1 MRPSAVTA
9 ASFPPSGLKA
19 SAVTAAPA
27 SEARST
33 PSSPNSPRPFLA
45 VAARPPPRRGGDG
58 GGVTAATRLPN
69 REIRPPAPAAARQT
83 APGEGKVATGRH
95 LTHRTDLLPPPA
107 MAGEM
112 AGDRPRHGLRRD
124 NGSHS
129 ITSPLVR
136 PTTASS
142 SGPPPP
148 ADQCMSWHVT
158 ASCSCTWSEGDGCE
172 PSWSKKTSVSSTWYT
187 RKPASV
193 GALPMMLGPGCAGHH
208 EKDGP
213 DALQAGRATGSRSE
227 LS

>member
-158 ASCSCTWSEGDGCE
+158 ASCSCGSERGVWG
-172 PSWSKKTSVSSTWYT
+172 VSRNGGWAVGVWTGSG
-187 RKPASV
+187 RSPA
-193 GALPMMLGPGCAGHH
+193 LGPRGTGVN
-208 EKDGP
+208 P
-213 DALQAGRATGSRSE
+213 PGRRRRACRPRGTPGSPRRLERSR
-227 LS
+227 